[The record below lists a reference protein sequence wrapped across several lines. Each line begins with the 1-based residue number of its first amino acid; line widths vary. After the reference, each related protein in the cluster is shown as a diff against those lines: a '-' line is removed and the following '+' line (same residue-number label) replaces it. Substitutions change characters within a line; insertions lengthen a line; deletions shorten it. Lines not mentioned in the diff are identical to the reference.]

1 MHFYVLV
8 VSMFYLQLS
17 RPSTNFKSASGYVG
31 CISDAV
37 KIYGGSNYGQVGSC
51 CTPASPA
58 CITQYT
64 VDRSILFSLFCF
76 FLLQLGE
83 IELIDDAF

>member
-1 MHFYVLV
+1 MQFYVLV

-64 VDRSILFSLFCF
+64 VDRSILSLL
-76 FLLQLGE
+76 FLLFMATGE
-83 IELIDDAF
+83 D